1 MTDEINVGGKRYI
14 LSRRAAEMSGYS
26 QDYIGQLSRGGLIDA
41 QRIGGLW
48 YVEMESLL
56 NYKKDSENQKPE
68 PPKPNIQQDP
78 DTLVFFDG
86 KEFISASRASK
97 LSGYAQDYV
106 GQLARSGKVLSRQVG
121 TRWYVDREALLEHKK
136 EKDALLAA
144 VQANAVG
151 IRRNEPQPLAAAV
164 NSSGTSLGL
173 HFNYAPEHA
182 DFLPRLSENPP
193 HEEDQTKPEEEIHA
207 IPIHVVRR
215 ESPVRHQT
223 GSQSEISN
231 THSNS
236 RRYRTGVSPRLLAVL
251 SLTLIVAVSSFV
263 AFRGIAGSF
272 AASTGKN
279 DSLAVVSGALGG
291 LDAVTAMLERVLV
304 PEIIYKRSR

>member
-1 MTDEINVGGKRYI
+1 MTDEINVSGKRYI
-14 LSRRAAEMSGYS
+14 LSRRAAEMSAYT
-26 QDYIGQLSRGGLIDA
+26 QDYIGQLARRGLIDA

-56 NYKKDSENQKPE
+56 SHKKDSENQKPE

-121 TRWYVDREALLEHKK
+121 TRWYVDRQALLEHKK

-151 IRRNEPQPLAAAV
+151 IRRNESQPLEEAA
-164 NSSGTSLGL
+164 NPSETPLGL

-182 DFLPRLSENPP
+182 DLLPRLAENTTLR
-193 HEEDQTKPEEEIHA
+193 EDEANPEEEIHA

-223 GSQSEISN
+223 AAQSEISN
-231 THSNS
+231 TPSNS
-236 RRYRTGVSPRLLAVL
+236 QYRTGVAPRLLAVL
-251 SLTLIVAVSSFV
+251 SLTLILGVSSFI
-263 AFRGIAGSF
+263 AFRGISASF
-272 AASTGKN
+272 ATGTDKN
-279 DSLAVVSGALGG
+279 DSLAVVSEALGG
-291 LDAVTAMLERVLV
+291 LDGITAMLERLLV
-304 PEIIYKRSR
+304 PEIIYRRSR

>member
-1 MTDEINVGGKRYI
+1 MTDEINVGGKHYI
-14 LSRRAAEMSGYS
+14 LSRRAAEMSAYT
-26 QDYIGQLSRGGLIDA
+26 QDYIGQLARGGLIDA

-56 NYKKDSENQKPE
+56 SYKKDSENQKPE

-121 TRWYVDREALLEHKK
+121 TRWYVDRQALLEHKK
-136 EKDALLAA
+136 EKDDLLAA

-173 HFNYAPEHA
+173 HFNYAHEHA
-182 DFLPRLSENPP
+182 DLLPPLSQNPSR
-193 HEEDQTKPEEEIHA
+193 EEDQTKPEEEIHA

-215 ESPVRHQT
+215 ESSVRHQAA
-223 GSQSEISN
+223 SQSEISKRP
-231 THSNS
+231 NS
-236 RRYRTGVSPRLLAVL
+236 LWQYRTGATPRLLAVL
-251 SLTLIVAVSSFV
+251 SLTLIVTISSFV

-272 AASTGKN
+272 ATSMGKN

-291 LDAVTAMLERVLV
+291 LDGVTAMLEKLLV
-304 PEIIYKRSR
+304 PEIIYRRSR

>member
-1 MTDEINVGGKRYI
+1 MTDEINVGGKHYI
-14 LSRRAAEMSGYS
+14 LSRRAAEMSAYT
-26 QDYIGQLSRGGLIDA
+26 QDYIGQLARGGLIDA

-78 DTLVFFDG
+78 DTLVFFYG

-121 TRWYVDREALLEHKK
+121 TRWYVDRQALLEHKK
-136 EKDALLAA
+136 EKDAILAA

-151 IRRNEPQPLAAAV
+151 IRRNESQPLEEAA
-164 NSSGTSLGL
+164 NPSETPLGL

-182 DFLPRLSENPP
+182 DLLPRLAENTTLR
-193 HEEDQTKPEEEIHA
+193 EDEANPEEEIHA

-215 ESPVRHQT
+215 EGHVRHQT
-223 GSQSEISN
+223 GSHSEISN
-231 THSNS
+231 THGNS
-236 RRYRTGVSPRLLAVL
+236 RQYRTRVSPRLLAAL
-251 SLTLIVAVSSFV
+251 SLTLIVAISGFV

-279 DSLAVVSGALGG
+279 DSLAVVSGALEG
-291 LDAVTAMLERVLV
+291 LDGVTAMLERLLV

>member
-26 QDYIGQLSRGGLIDA
+26 QDYIGQLARGGHIDA

-56 NYKKDSENQKPE
+56 NYKKDSDNQKPE
-68 PPKPNIQQDP
+68 PPKPSIQQDP

-151 IRRNEPQPLAAAV
+151 IRRNEPQPLEEAA
-164 NSSGTSLGL
+164 NPSERPLGL

-182 DFLPRLSENPP
+182 DLLPRLSENPSL
-193 HEEDQTKPEEEIHA
+193 EEDRTKPEEEIHA
-207 IPIHVVRR
+207 IPIHIVRR
-215 ESPVRHQT
+215 ESSVRHQT
-223 GSQSEISN
+223 APQSEISK
-231 THSNS
+231 TPS
-236 RRYRTGVSPRLLAVL
+236 RLWQYRTGVAPKLLAVL
-251 SLTLIVAVSSFV
+251 SLTLILGVSSLI

-272 AASTGKN
+272 AGNPAKN
-279 DSLAVVSGALGG
+279 ESFAVVSGALGG
-291 LDAVTAMLERVLV
+291 LDGVTAMLERLLV
-304 PEIIYKRSR
+304 PEIIYRRSR